1 MVGLAATYDSDDSA
15 QHARAVGDAVRAP
28 GSRVTVG
35 DVSRKP
41 EVLAQAGNA
50 TGKPELLA
58 PAGGWSQ
65 LKAAIRFGADAVYL
79 ACDKF
84 GMRARADNFHLE
96 EMPQVVAY
104 AHERGVAVHV
114 TLNTL
119 MDARDIA
126 ELPAYF
132 RALAQAGADAF
143 IIGDLGAF
151 MLAREHAPS
160 VELHVSTQASVMNAA
175 AARAWYDLGATRV
188 VCAREMSVADIA
200 QMRADTPP
208 DLQIEAFVH
217 GAMCVAY
224 SGRCLLSSAMTG
236 RSGNKGACAQSC
248 RWSYALV
255 EEQRPGE
262 YFEVEEDVRGSFV
275 LNAQDL
281 NMVAHLDELAAAGV
295 DSFKI
300 EGRNKQAFYVATVVG
315 AYRSVLDGGDVAAA
329 ERELLTISHRPYST
343 GFYYG
348 RATQTPERDGY
359 VKECLHVAT
368 VEECAP
374 APADELAAGTG
385 SDAEIGNESA
395 DPAPAAALGHAPAP
409 AVPAP
414 ADEPADPRQNWRV
427 TALCHNRFARGDE
440 LEVVSPHKP
449 VRSFTVGPLV
459 RLAPAD
465 GGKPFVE
472 RGDLPLDEVR
482 ALSYEQPEEV
492 ANRSKEHYLFEVP
505 FALEPGDYLRRRV

>member
-1 MVGLAATYDSDDSA
+1 MLV
-15 QHARAVGDAVRAP
+15 
-28 GSRVTVG
+28 
-35 DVSRKP
+35 
-41 EVLAQAGNA
+41 
-50 TGKPELLA
+50 KPELLA

-84 GMRARADNFHLE
+84 GMRARADNFQLD
-96 EMPQVVAY
+96 EMADVVAY
-104 AHERGVAVHV
+104 AHERGVKVHV

-126 ELPAYF
+126 ELPAYMQ
-132 RALAQAGADAF
+132 ALDAVGVDAF

-151 MLAREHAPS
+151 SLARTHAPH
-160 VELHVSTQASVMNAA
+160 VELHVSTQASVMNAE
-175 AARAWYDLGATRV
+175 AARMWYELGARRV

-200 QMRADTPP
+200 EMRASVP
-208 DLQIEAFVH
+208 DDLEIEAFVH

-224 SGRCLLSSAMTG
+224 SGRCLLSAAMTG

-262 YFEVEEDVRGSFV
+262 YFEIEEDTRGTFI

-281 NMVAHLDELAAAGV
+281 NMIEHLDELAAAGV
-295 DSFKI
+295 NSFKI

-315 AYRSVLDGGDVAAA
+315 AYRSVIDGGDAEAAN
-329 ERELLTISHRPYST
+329 RELYTISHRPYST

-348 RATQTPERDGY
+348 RAEQTPERDGY

-368 VEECAP
+368 VEECK
-374 APADELAAGTG
+374 
-385 SDAEIGNESA
+385 
-395 DPAPAAALGHAPAP
+395 
-409 AVPAP
+409 AVG
-414 ADEPADPRQNWRV
+414 EGRWRV
-427 TALCHNRFARGDE
+427 TALCHNRFEEGCE
-440 LEVVSPHKP
+440 LEVVSPQGSGAKL
-449 VRSFTVGPLV
+449 TVESLV
-459 RLAPAD
+459 RLAPSD

-472 RGDLPLDEVR
+472 RGDLSLPEVR

-492 ANRSKEHYLFEVP
+492 ANRSKEHYLFMSSL
-505 FALEPGDYLRRRV
+505 ALSPGDYLRKRI

>member
-1 MVGLAATYDSDDSA
+1 M
-15 QHARAVGDAVRAP
+15 
-28 GSRVTVG
+28 
-35 DVSRKP
+35 
-41 EVLAQAGNA
+41 
-50 TGKPELLA
+50 GKLPELLA

-84 GMRARADNFHLE
+84 GMRARADNFALRE
-96 EMPQVVAY
+96 IPQVVAY
-104 AHERGVAVHV
+104 AHERGAKVHI

-126 ELPAYF
+126 ELPSYMEE
-132 RALAQAGADAF
+132 LAAAGADAF
-143 IIGDLGAF
+143 IIGDMGAF
-151 MLAREHAPS
+151 ALARRHAPN
-160 VELHVSTQASVMNAA
+160 VELHVSTQASVTNAE
-175 AARAWYDLGATRV
+175 AARMWYELGASRV

-200 QMRADTPP
+200 QMRADAPP
-208 DLQIEAFVH
+208 ELQIEAFVH

-224 SGRCLLSSAMTG
+224 SGRCLLSAAMTG

-262 YFEVEEDVRGSFV
+262 YFEVEEDVRGSFI

-281 NMVAHLDELAAAGV
+281 NMVRHLDELAAAGV

-315 AYRSVLDGGDVAAA
+315 AYRSVLDGGDVDAAD
-329 ERELLTISHRPYST
+329 RELLTISHRPYST

-368 VEECAP
+368 VEECVP
-374 APADELAAGTG
+374 T
-385 SDAEIGNESA
+385 ES
-395 DPAPAAALGHAPAP
+395 G
-409 AVPAP
+409 
-414 ADEPADPRQNWRV
+414 RWRV
-427 TALCHNRFARGDE
+427 AVLCHNRFQVGDE
-440 LEVVSPHKP
+440 LGIVTPGSTGRTITVSP
-449 VRSFTVGPLV
+449 LM

-472 RGDLPLDEVR
+472 RGNLSLDEVR
-482 ALSYEQPEEV
+482 ALSYEQPEQV
-492 ANRSKEHYLFEVP
+492 ANRSKEHYLFECDKP
-505 FALEPGDYLRRRV
+505 LEPGDYLRKHIDA

>member
-1 MVGLAATYDSDDSA
+1 MT
-15 QHARAVGDAVRAP
+15 R
-28 GSRVTVG
+28 
-35 DVSRKP
+35 
-41 EVLAQAGNA
+41 
-50 TGKPELLA
+50 KPELLA

-65 LKAAIRFGADAVYL
+65 LKTAIRFGADAVYL
-79 ACDKF
+79 GCDKF
-84 GMRARADNFHLE
+84 GMRARADNFTLE

-104 AHERGVAVHV
+104 AHDRGVAVHV

-126 ELPAYF
+126 ELPAYMEF
-132 RALAQAGADAF
+132 LEAAGADAF
-143 IIGDLGAF
+143 IIGDMGAF
-151 MLAREHAPS
+151 ALARRHAPS
-160 VELHVSTQASVMNAA
+160 VDIHVSTQASVMNAEA
-175 AARAWYDLGATRV
+175 ACMWHELGAARV

-200 QMRADTPP
+200 VMRANTPP
-208 DLQIEAFVH
+208 ELEIEAFVH
-217 GAMCVAY
+217 GARWVAY
-224 SGRCLLSSAMTG
+224 SGRCLLSAAMTG

-262 YFEVEEDVRGSFV
+262 YFEIEEDVRGSFI

-281 NMVAHLDELAAAGV
+281 NMIEYLDELAAAGV

-315 AYRSVLDGGDVAAA
+315 AYRSVLDGGDVDCAN
-329 ERELLTISHRPYST
+329 RELHTISHRPYST

-348 RATQTPERDGY
+348 RALQTPERDGY

-368 VEECAP
+368 VEECIP
-374 APADELAAGTG
+374 LNAG
-385 SDAEIGNESA
+385 
-395 DPAPAAALGHAPAP
+395 
-409 AVPAP
+409 
-414 ADEPADPRQNWRV
+414 RWRV
-427 TALCHNRFARGDE
+427 TVLCHNRFAVGDE

-449 VRSFTVGPLV
+449 IRAFSVGQIA

-472 RGDLPLDEVR
+472 RGDLPLEEVR
-482 ALSYEQPEEV
+482 TLSFEQFEQV

-505 FALEPGDYLRRRV
+505 FALEPGDYLRKRVEK